1 MTRHHHLPL
10 EPAPQDPADWLA
22 RIQRSDTGAASREQ
36 FDVWLL
42 NALMHAEGNLAARR
56 AWTEIVS
63 IQCCAQRAGG

>member
-1 MTRHHHLPL
+1 MTRYHHLPS
-10 EPAPQDPADWLA
+10 EPAPSQPAEWLA

-42 NALMHAEGNLAARR
+42 NALMHTEGALAARG

-63 IQCCAQRAGG
+63 IQCSAQRAGG